1 MKKVYYPYEE
11 FREDLK
17 ELAKSID
24 FDFDTIIAIARGG
37 MSIAHMLGEY
47 FGIRDVYTINS
58 IGYEDTK
65 KLENVMIY
73 NLPNLRRSKKI
84 LIVDDIIDS
93 GETMREVVKTIKDR
107 YPKTDIKTAA
117 IFYKKSADFKP
128 DFFVK
133 YAQDWI
139 DFFWTTDLKV

>member
-17 ELAKSID
+17 KLAKSID

-65 KLENVMIY
+65 KLEGVMIF
-73 NLPNLRRSKKI
+73 NLPDLRRRKKI

-93 GETMREVVKTIKDR
+93 GETMREVVKIIKDR
-107 YPKTDIKTAA
+107 YPRTDIKTAA
-117 IFYKKSADFKP
+117 IFYKKGADFKP